1 MYMSKILLIEDNTE
15 MRENTS
21 EILSFAKY
29 TVVTA
34 ENGRVGVE
42 KAKRE
47 NPDLIICDV
56 MMPDM
61 DGYEVLQML
70 SRNPGTAGVPFIFLT
85 AKADKGDIR
94 KGMNLGA
101 DDYLTKPFDETEL
114 IHAIEVRLKRSNSF
128 RKNYSP
134 DVAGLTQF
142 ISEAKKFSLPASIAS
157 ECKVRTFSKK
167 EILYEEGDNP
177 STVYLVNK
185 GKIKTW
191 KMSGDGKEFITG
203 IASQG
208 EYFGYVALLEGTNH
222 VDSATALEDTEVAL
236 IPNQDFLSLVYSNN
250 EVSARF
256 IKMLANDIREKEE
269 RLLGLAFNSVRSRVA
284 DALISLQKKNEAT
297 GSIRISR
304 DDLASIVGTSTES
317 LIRTL
322 SDFKQEKIIETDGRE
337 IRVVNLKGLEQVR
350 KYS

>member
-1 MYMSKILLIEDNTE
+1 MSKILLIEDNNE

-21 EILSFAKY
+21 EILNFANY
-29 TVVTA
+29 IVVTA

-42 KAKRE
+42 KAKKER
-47 NPDLIICDV
+47 PDLIICDI

-61 DGYEVLQML
+61 DGYGVLQTL
-70 SRNPGTAGVPFIFLT
+70 SQEPETAGVPFIFLT
-85 AKADKGDIR
+85 AKADKSDIR
-94 KGMNLGA
+94 RGMNLGA
-101 DDYLTKPFDETEL
+101 DDYITKPFDETEL
-114 IHAIEVRLKRSNSF
+114 IDAIEMRLKRSNSF
-128 RKNYSP
+128 RKNYTHDIS
-134 DVAGLTQF
+134 GLTQF
-142 ISEAKKFSLPASIAS
+142 VNEAKKFSLPGNLSTEYKI
-157 ECKVRTFSKK
+157 RNYPKK
-167 EILYEEGDNP
+167 ETLYNEGDTP
-177 STVYLVNK
+177 SMIYLVNK

-203 IASQG
+203 IIEKG
-208 EYFGYVALLEGTNH
+208 EYFGYVALLECTDH
-222 VDSATALEDTEVAL
+222 TDSAAALEDTEVAL
-236 IPNQDFLSLVYSNN
+236 IPQQDFFSLVYSNN

-256 IKMLANDIREKEE
+256 IRMLANDIREKEE

-284 DALISLQKKNEAT
+284 DTLISLQKKGDKT

-337 IRVVNLKGLEQVR
+337 IKVINLKGLEQAR
-350 KYS
+350 RFS

>member
-1 MYMSKILLIEDNTE
+1 MSKILLIEDNTE

-157 ECKVRTFSKK
+157 ECKVRT
-167 EILYEEGDNP
+167 L
-177 STVYLVNK
+177 
-185 GKIKTW
+185 
-191 KMSGDGKEFITG
+191 
-203 IASQG
+203 
-208 EYFGYVALLEGTNH
+208 
-222 VDSATALEDTEVAL
+222 
-236 IPNQDFLSLVYSNN
+236 
-250 EVSARF
+250 
-256 IKMLANDIREKEE
+256 
-269 RLLGLAFNSVRSRVA
+269 
-284 DALISLQKKNEAT
+284 
-297 GSIRISR
+297 
-304 DDLASIVGTSTES
+304 
-317 LIRTL
+317 
-322 SDFKQEKIIETDGRE
+322 
-337 IRVVNLKGLEQVR
+337 
-350 KYS
+350 